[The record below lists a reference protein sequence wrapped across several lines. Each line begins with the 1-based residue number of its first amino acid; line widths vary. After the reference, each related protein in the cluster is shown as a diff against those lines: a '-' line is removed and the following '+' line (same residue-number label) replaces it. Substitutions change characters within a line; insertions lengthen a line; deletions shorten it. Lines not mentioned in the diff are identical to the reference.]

1 MTLDELIDE
10 LMDLSR
16 KHSDCEVYIDGNYEI
31 LSVEYNEDE
40 DCIDING

>member
-16 KHSDCEVYIDGNYEI
+16 KHSDCEVYIDGYEI

>member
-16 KHSDCEVYIDGNYEI
+16 KHGECEVYINGYEI
-31 LSVEYNEDE
+31 LNVEYNLAD
-40 DCIDING
+40 DCIDIDG

>member
-16 KHSDCEVYIDGNYEI
+16 KHSDCEVYIDDYEI
-31 LSVEYNEDE
+31 SNVEYNLAD
-40 DCIDING
+40 DCIDINS